1 MSNAVHLDEEPGGA
15 RHRDDVETLLAE
27 GEATLVFTEPF
38 DLDDK
43 AAAVANHP
51 VAVRTDLPHREAV
64 GLALV
69 VEFHLSADGVAG
81 PRSTTACRGQE
92 TGTFNRFFGLIRLHR
107 GGDERDVGRRRGT
120 SGSSGRKD
128 LLVVPPSMT
137 TVVSRSAVRSRAS
150 ASFRSRP
157 LAMILATIES

>member
-1 MSNAVHLDEEPGGA
+1 GLDLVAHGHGHGNNHGRSRGAHEAGLVLADAVTYAVHLDKEPGGA
-15 RHRDDVETLLAE
+15 RDRDDVESLVAK

-69 VEFHLSADGVAG
+69 VEFYLPADGVAG

-107 GGDERDVGRRRGT
+107 GGD
-120 SGSSGRKD
+120 
-128 LLVVPPSMT
+128 
-137 TVVSRSAVRSRAS
+137 
-150 ASFRSRP
+150 
-157 LAMILATIES
+157 